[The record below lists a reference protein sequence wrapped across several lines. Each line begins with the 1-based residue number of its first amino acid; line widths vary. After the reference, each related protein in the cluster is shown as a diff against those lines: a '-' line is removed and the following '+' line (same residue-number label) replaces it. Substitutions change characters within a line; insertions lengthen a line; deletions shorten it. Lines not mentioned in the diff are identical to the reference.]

1 MSGLTLPLLRTEAN
15 DATTEADVVEHWA
28 AKLEGCAP
36 LLSQL
41 PTDQLGPAEQHRE
54 ADVVSVTFAM
64 KGPLSPAEPQAAAQ
78 LVAALALLMGRYS
91 LASDLSVGLWR
102 SDLGSG
108 KGCQPLRVSLLRQA
122 DDPTP
127 LVECKMTEEESSVV
141 TPLTSFASGECL
153 IQRIQNEV
161 LLLKDSKLL
170 LSETALRKLDLRS
183 KNEAWSSGRL
193 RLCRSME
200 TFLVLGK
207 TATPSSSCPQAA
219 VTVLVSRWPPRP
231 NSVPKLEMRCS
242 RGLFSPD
249 TIARML
255 RHLTTLLDALSRS
268 PEAALCQLPLQLPHS
283 ADESEV
289 CQWSDAYSSSPYAP
303 GAEDHFSADISMCSM
318 IEASAKA
325 FPNELALLDDGS
337 GTTYTYQ
344 EVLKMSSSLAVALR
358 QAGVL
363 QDTLVPLMASRGVE
377 MILGI
382 LGIMRTGSGYVPLD
396 LHWPDDR
403 LADVLQQCQSKVLL
417 ATSDCHTK
425 MSSIAR
431 RVPGVTSVLDVKSH
445 LDDGHLSDQGAGHTL
460 AYCFFTSGTTGKPKG
475 VMVENKGLVHRI
487 HWFQQRWPL
496 RPGEGIVSKVAYTFG
511 LSEWEIFWP
520 LVAGATL
527 ILAPPGGEK
536 DAEYLL
542 RRACNAYIPP
552 QSQERLLPG
561 KGPAPGCVHYVAAH
575 VFVPSMLHMV
585 FDKYD
590 ELEEEDM
597 QRKAGENHA
606 DGTWWHHSKAREI
619 VTCGEA
625 LNPSLA
631 QKMFS
636 RFHHCSLT
644 NLYGPTEGE
653 MTYWDVPNG
662 RSILRVS
669 AGAPIHGSKVVLA
682 DLREAKAAASL
693 EPAEIAF
700 GGPFI
705 ARGYL
710 GRPDLDAKAFIPDF
724 TVKEQFEG
732 NSGSTVESTPI
743 NNFTEDQEPAES
755 PTLKSWKRLYMTGD
769 LGRWR
774 EGGVID
780 LLGRK
785 DFQVKL
791 RGFRIE
797 LGEIEAA
804 CRAAGARAAV
814 CVLRKSSNGMQGLV
828 AYYEPG
834 PEQEVYE
841 ATVKASCQKLL
852 PPYMQPQ
859 VIVRMEKLPR
869 NSNGKIDRSKLP
881 EPSLTLSASTG
892 PKSDAPE
899 TEVQKTTAAAIAEVL
914 GLPVSTV
921 YLDSD
926 FQELGGNSLLMGRAS
941 SAIKKAFSLTN
952 FKGTA
957 MYQLGTVRR
966 IAAAVETMLAQ
977 KPSNGV
983 SESPIGHSLSMA
995 QLPRRTQCSST
1006 SFSSIC
1012 IQGVSVFCLNFLFQS
1027 QAWSP
1032 IWWAAWFIYEYYG
1045 KTALFIYLPFAAF
1058 LDIVVMFTF
1067 VVLLKWLILGRVK
1080 PGTIELWSAEYYR
1093 WWFVNTLLRHSMAQ
1107 AMPLIADTSV
1117 ANFLLRALG
1126 AKIGEGAKISVF
1138 NLHDPDLLDVGAN
1151 VTIGKRAKLAT
1162 SSVLHGQVHLGVI
1175 RIGHSAAVGPT
1186 AVLSQ
1191 NTVVPERK
1199 AVVPLSTMP
1208 GWHGP
1213 VGSVAFHDVQP
1224 PRADEKFHRRQNLLR
1239 VVFGLPVVLMTEV
1252 LPYYAT
1258 YYVLVWTYDGLY
1270 DDDPMSAFA
1279 IWSFFLAWIYAHPM
1293 WFFRMI
1299 VVILQK
1305 WLLIGDFRKQ
1315 KNDELS
1321 HWNEWKHWVHG
1332 RAVESHDF
1340 EELCTMFTNTEFL
1353 SYIYRALGTKIGRRV
1368 QIDQLH
1374 FIENDCIDIDDYVVF
1389 GSEVMMC
1396 TDMHAP
1402 WVPLEYSKKME
1413 KKRGPKQRF
1422 ADIRLCNAANVLD
1435 HCTLLPGVTVAERAV
1450 LGTCTLAPAGSYY
1463 PPLAIHSG
1471 SQRGRSMHLRDY
1483 FASPAMRE
1491 LEDKTMQD
1499 LDNPLTWWRFN
1510 FVILLVILCANPIP
1524 EAAWVATYF
1533 GVTSLWDFESDG
1545 VLALLIVTPFVYNFI
1560 EFVLLLANI
1569 ALKWIIIGKYKAGEY
1584 QFFGSY
1590 HTRWM
1595 IMMICGSG
1603 ISALQDCLHG
1613 TIFEVWV
1620 ARACGSKIGKDCY
1633 LSGLIVEYDLLTVGD
1648 HVAIGSGCD
1657 TTGHTVENM
1666 VIKLA
1671 PTRIGD
1677 GAALLPGSFAMP
1689 GSVIEDEA
1697 VLMEHTQVLKGETV
1711 PAREVWAGMPA
1722 SGCTPVASP

>member
-1 MSGLTLPLLRTEAN
+1 MVRVIVAALGSIERKYFCHVEPNSTLA
-15 DATTEADVVEHWA
+15 ADRRA
-28 AKLEGCAP
+28 GCAP

-64 KGPLSPAEPQAAAQ
+64 KGPLPHVRAPTLGQGDW
-78 LVAALALLMGRYS
+78 GRLS
-91 LASDLSVGLWR
+91 RHWLQRSWWPLCRSSWGATAWSGTPGSGDDPASDLSVGLWR
-102 SDLGSG
+102 SDLGT

-127 LVECKMTEEESSVV
+127 LVESKMTEEESSVV
-141 TPLTSFASGECL
+141 TPLSSFASGECL

-200 TFLVLGK
+200 IFLVLGK

-219 VTVLVSRWPPRP
+219 VTVLCSRWPPRA
-231 NSVPKLEMRCS
+231 NTVPKLEMRCS

-255 RHLTTLLDALSRS
+255 RHLTTLMDALSRS
-268 PEAALCQLPLQLPHS
+268 PEAALCKLPLQLPHS

-289 CQWSDAYSSSPYAP
+289 CQWSDAYSPLARVVMVHLAMLLGQKIISPQ
-303 GAEDHFSADISMCSM
+303 ISPCVPCALAVAGLT
-318 IEASAKA
+318 IEASANA
-325 FPNELALLDDGS
+325 FPNDLALLDDGS

-403 LADVLQQCQSKVLL
+403 LADVLQQCRSKVLL

-431 RVPGVTSVLDVKSH
+431 KIPGVTTVLDVKSH

-496 RPGEGIVSKVAYTFG
+496 RPGEGVVSKVAYTFG

-552 QSQERLLPG
+552 QPQERLLPG
-561 KGPAPGCVHYVAAH
+561 KGPAPDCVHYVAAH

-606 DGTWWHHSKAREI
+606 DGMWWHHSKAREI

-625 LNPSLA
+625 LNPPLA

-636 RFHHCSLT
+636 RFHHCTLT

-653 MTYWDVPNG
+653 MTYWDLPPG
-662 RSILRVS
+662 RSIPRVS
-669 AGAPIHGSKVVLA
+669 AGAPMHGSKVVLA

-724 TVKEQFEG
+724 TVKEKFES
-732 NSGSTVESTPI
+732 NSGTTVESTPI
-743 NNFTEDQEPAES
+743 NNFSEDQEPAES

-814 CVLRKSSNGMQGLV
+814 CVLRKSSNGTQGLV

-834 PEQEVYE
+834 PEQEVHE
-841 ATVKASCQKLL
+841 ATVKVSCQKSL

-859 VIVRMEKLPR
+859 VIVRLERLPR

-881 EPSLTLSASTG
+881 EPPSLTLSASTG

-914 GLPVSTV
+914 GLPVSNV

-941 SAIKKAFSLTN
+941 SAIKKAFSLTT

-977 KPSNGV
+977 KPSDGV
-983 SESPIGHSLSMA
+983 PEESPIGHSLSMA

-1012 IQGVSVFCLNFLFQS
+1012 IQGISVFCLNFLFQS

-1032 IWWAAWFIYEYYG
+1032 IWWAAWFIFEYYG
-1045 KTALFIYLPFAAF
+1045 RTALFIYLPFAAF
-1058 LDIVVMFTF
+1058 LDIVVMFSF

-1151 VTIGKRAKLAT
+1151 ATIGKRAKLAT
-1162 SSVLHGQVHLGVI
+1162 SSVLHGKVHLGVI

-1258 YYVLVWTYDGLY
+1258 YYVLVWSYDGLY
-1270 DDDPMSAFA
+1270 DDDPVTAFA
-1279 IWSFFLAWIYAHPM
+1279 IWSVLLAWIYAHPM

-1315 KNDELS
+1315 RNDELS

-1374 FIENDCIDIDDYVVF
+1374 FIENDCVDIDDYVVF
-1389 GSEVMMC
+1389 GSEVMLC

-1422 ADIRLCNAANVLD
+1422 ADIRLCHAANVLD

-1510 FVILLVILCANPIP
+1510 FMILLVILCANPLP

-1533 GVTSLWDFESDG
+1533 GVTSVWDFESDG

-1560 EFVLLLANI
+1560 ELVLLLSNI

-1595 IMMICGSG
+1595 IIMICGSG
-1603 ISALQDCLHG
+1603 ISALQECLHG

-1620 ARACGSKIGKDCY
+1620 ARACGSKIGKDRSV
-1633 LSGLIVEYDLLTVGD
+1633 SG
-1648 HVAIGSGCD
+1648 
-1657 TTGHTVENM
+1657 
-1666 VIKLA
+1666 
-1671 PTRIGD
+1671 GD
-1677 GAALLPGSFAMP
+1677 GISGDLPGS
-1689 GSVIEDEA
+1689 S
-1697 VLMEHTQVLKGETV
+1697 L
-1711 PAREVWAGMPA
+1711 
-1722 SGCTPVASP
+1722 SGKWPM

>member
-1 MSGLTLPLLRTEAN
+1 M
-15 DATTEADVVEHWA
+15 
-28 AKLEGCAP
+28 
-36 LLSQL
+36 
-41 PTDQLGPAEQHRE
+41 
-54 ADVVSVTFAM
+54 
-64 KGPLSPAEPQAAAQ
+64 Q
-78 LVAALALLMGRYS
+78 LV
-91 LASDLSVGLWR
+91 
-102 SDLGSG
+102 GS
-108 KGCQPLRVSLLRQA
+108 A
-122 DDPTP
+122 DD
-127 LVECKMTEEESSVV
+127 TEVSQW
-141 TPLTSFASGECL
+141 ADAYG
-153 IQRIQNEV
+153 
-161 LLLKDSKLL
+161 
-170 LSETALRKLDLRS
+170 
-183 KNEAWSSGRL
+183 
-193 RLCRSME
+193 
-200 TFLVLGK
+200 
-207 TATPSSSCPQAA
+207 SSCYAA
-219 VTVLVSRWPPRP
+219 GH
-231 NSVPKLEMRCS
+231 KDH
-242 RGLFSPD
+242 FSPD
-249 TIARML
+249 K
-255 RHLTTLLDALSRS
+255 
-268 PEAALCQLPLQLPHS
+268 
-283 ADESEV
+283 
-289 CQWSDAYSSSPYAP
+289 
-303 GAEDHFSADISMCSM
+303 SMTSM
-318 IEASAKA
+318 IEETVKS

-337 GTTYTYQ
+337 GATYTYQ
-344 EVLKMSSSLAVALR
+344 EVLKMSSSLAAVLQ
-358 QAGVL
+358 QAGV
-363 QDTLVPLMASRGVE
+363 QADGLVPLMASRGVE

-382 LGIMRTGSGYVPLD
+382 LGILRTGSGYVPLD

-403 LADVLQQCQSKVLL
+403 LEDVLRQCGGKVFLGS
-417 ATSDCHTK
+417 SDCHTK
-425 MSSIAR
+425 LSSIAR
-431 RVPGVTSVLDVKSH
+431 RVSSALVLDVKSH
-445 LDDGHLSDQGAGHTL
+445 VDSHGCLPDQGTGKTL
-460 AYCFFTSGTTGKPKG
+460 AYTFFTSGTTGKPKG

-496 RPGEGIVSKVAYTFG
+496 HPGEGVVSKVAYTFG

-520 LVAGATL
+520 LLAGATL

-542 RRACNAYIPP
+542 RRACNAYVPP
-552 QSQERLLPG
+552 QPQERLLPG
-561 KGPAPGCVHYVAAH
+561 FGPSPDRVNCVAAH
-575 VFVPSMLHMV
+575 IFVPSMLHMV

-597 QRKAGENHA
+597 QRKAGEDHE

-625 LNPSLA
+625 LNAPLA

-636 RFHHCSLT
+636 RFHHCTLT

-653 MTYWDVPNG
+653 MTYWDVPQG
-662 RSILRVS
+662 RAVLRVS
-669 AGAPIHGSKVVLA
+669 AGAPMPGSKVVLT
-682 DLREAKAAASL
+682 DLRAPNLRAASL

-710 GRPDLDAKAFIPDF
+710 GRPDLDAKAFVPDF
-724 TVKEQFEG
+724 TSVAKFQC
-732 NSGSTVESTPI
+732 NSSGSTVESTPI
-743 NNFTEDQEPAES
+743 NNSSTEEPSES
-755 PTLKSWKRLYMTGD
+755 PEAKSTERLYMTGD

-774 EGGVID
+774 EGGMID

-814 CVLRKSSNGMQGLV
+814 CVLRKSSNGTQGLV
-828 AYYEPG
+828 AYFEPG
-834 PEQEVYE
+834 PDQEVYE
-841 ATVKASCQKLL
+841 ATVRASCQKSL

-859 VIVRMEKLPR
+859 VLVRLETLPR
-869 NSNGKIDRSKLP
+869 NSNGKIDRAKLP
-881 EPSLTLSASTG
+881 EPPNMML
-892 PKSDAPE
+892 APTAGHE
-899 TEVQKTTAAAIAEVL
+899 APQTEVQKTTAAAIAEVL

-921 YLDSD
+921 HLDSD

-941 SAIKKAFSLTN
+941 TAIKKAFTLTN

-977 KPSNGV
+977 KPLEV
-983 SESPIGHSLSMA
+983 SEESPIGHSLSMA
-995 QLPRRTQCSST
+995 QLPRRAQRSST
-1006 SFSSIC
+1006 SFSSIM
-1012 IQGVSVFCLNFLFQS
+1012 IQGISVFCLNFLFQS

-1045 KTALFIYLPFAAF
+1045 RTALFIYLPIATL
-1058 LDIVVMFTF
+1058 LDIVVMFGF
-1067 VVLLKWLILGRVK
+1067 VVLLKWLILGKVK

-1107 AMPLIADTSV
+1107 AMPLIADTSM
-1117 ANFLLRALG
+1117 ANLLLRALG
-1126 AKIGEGAKISVF
+1126 AKVGEGAKISVF
-1138 NLHDPDLLDVGAN
+1138 NLHDPDLLDVGAHA
-1151 VTIGKRAKLAT
+1151 TIGKRAKLAT

-1175 RIGHSAAVGPT
+1175 KIGDAAAVGPT

-1191 NTVVPERK
+1191 NTVVPGKK

-1224 PRADEKFHRRQNLLR
+1224 RRTSEEFDRRQNLLR
-1239 VVFGLPVVLMTEV
+1239 IVFGLPVVFFAEV

-1258 YYVLVWTYDGLY
+1258 YFVLVWTYDGLY
-1270 DDDPMSAFA
+1270 DNDPVTAFA
-1279 IWSFFLAWIYAHPM
+1279 IWSVMLSWIYAHPM
-1293 WFFRMI
+1293 WFFRLL

-1305 WLLIGDFRKQ
+1305 WLLIGNFQKQ
-1315 KNDELS
+1315 RHDELS

-1353 SYIYRALGTKIGRRV
+1353 SFIYRALGTKIGRRV

-1374 FIENDCIDIDDYVVF
+1374 FIENDCVDIDDYVVF

-1402 WVPLEYSKKME
+1402 WVPLEYSRKME
-1413 KKRGPKQRF
+1413 KKRGPKRRF

-1499 LDNPLTWWRFN
+1499 LDNPITWWRFN
-1510 FVILLVILCANPIP
+1510 LVIILVILLANPIP

-1533 GVTSLWDFESDG
+1533 GVTSIWDFESDG
-1545 VLALLIVTPFVYNFI
+1545 VLALLIITPFVYNFI
-1560 EFVLLLANI
+1560 EFVLLLTNI

-1584 QFFGSY
+1584 KFFGSY

-1613 TIFEVWV
+1613 TVFEVWV

-1633 LSGLIVEYDLLTVGD
+1633 LSGLIVEYDLLTIGD

-1722 SGCTPVASP
+1722 SGCTPVASSPS